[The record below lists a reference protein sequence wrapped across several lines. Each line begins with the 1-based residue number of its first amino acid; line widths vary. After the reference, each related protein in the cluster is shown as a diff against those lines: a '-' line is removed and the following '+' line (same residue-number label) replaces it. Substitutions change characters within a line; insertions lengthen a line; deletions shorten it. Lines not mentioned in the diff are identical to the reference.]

1 MKKFLLSSAIIVL
14 FGFYL
19 FKTFGTDTK
28 QEPAAAPTTPTT
40 DTSNLQT
47 TNVTT
52 PDQSTA
58 TVTVPAATTDTTPA
72 ATTPAA
78 TTTTPA
84 ATTTTSPASAPDTT
98 TTPTPTAPKAL
109 YKDGSYTGPVTD
121 AVFGEMQVKVT
132 VSGGK
137 ITDVAMVKFPNDVAN
152 SIKINT
158 NAHVKWK
165 TETIAAQSA
174 KINIVSGATESS
186 VAFRQSLAAAL
197 EQAKN

>member
-19 FKTFGTDTK
+19 FKTFGADTK
-28 QEPAAAPTTPTT
+28 QEPATSPTTPTT

-72 ATTPAA
+72 ATTP
-78 TTTTPA
+78 TTTPA
-84 ATTTTSPASAPDTT
+84 ATTTTTT
-98 TTPTPTAPKAL
+98 QATTPATPTTPVTPTTPKAL

-121 AVFGEMQVKVT
+121 AVFGDMQVKVT

-137 ITDVAMVKFPNDVAN
+137 ITDVTLVKFPNDVAN
-152 SIKINT
+152 STKINT

-165 TETIAAQSA
+165 SETIAAQSA
-174 KINIVSGATESS
+174 KVNIISGATESS

>member
-28 QEPAAAPTTPTT
+28 QEPATAPTTPTT

-78 TTTTPA
+78 TTTTPTPA
-84 ATTTTSPASAPDTT
+84 ATTPETPPTTPAPTT
-98 TTPTPTAPKAL
+98 TPKAL

-158 NAHVKWK
+158 NALVKWK
-165 TETIAAQSA
+165 TETIATQSA